1 MGMDREKDVDDPDK
15 TDLSAEDEPPADGED
30 DRNDKTADAQ
40 ILGREDDQHA
50 GNIGYKSEREGVHQE
65 GERARRNALAA
76 AELPPERKIVADR
89 AAKACVQDA
98 CHAVEL
104 PGDQHGDEAF
114 EEIADQNGDTW
125 LKAEGSHNIGHAG
138 ISGVANFRGAAAGVL
153 VGDDLAGQY
162 TTETIADQETD
173 QPDCDISIHFVDPDY
188 FGTSEQDTDAA
199 P

>member
-40 ILGREDDQHA
+40 ILGREDDQHT

-138 ISGVANFRGAAAGVL
+138 ISGIAKSGSRSTGIPLSDNFSGKQTSAEIS
-153 VGDDLAGQY
+153 DEKTDY
-162 TTETIADQETD
+162 SCCNDHDFCSIIA
-173 QPDCDISIHFVDPDY
+173 PRLSNIIILS
-188 FGTSEQDTDAA
+188 
-199 P
+199 